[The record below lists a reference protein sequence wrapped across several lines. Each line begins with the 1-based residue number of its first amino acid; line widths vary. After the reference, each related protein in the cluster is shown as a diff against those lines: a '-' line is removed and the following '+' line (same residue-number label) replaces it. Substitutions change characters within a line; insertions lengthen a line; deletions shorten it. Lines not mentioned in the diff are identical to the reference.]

1 MFMVVCTQDDKDFI
15 LYKNDIDNKKVRFK
29 IQVIFSKWWPI
40 FLKHSSKLNIR
51 DVVLDN
57 VDRMINCKTGNLG
70 FTVFKCPECNS
81 TINVA
86 CTCKSRICSSCGN
99 KYNEQRSTSLFSKIF
114 KWKHRHVV
122 FTIPKELRRLFRED
136 RNRLNYLFDASSLT
150 IKWWFKVKYKKQKL
164 IPAYI
169 SVIHTFGRSLV
180 FNPHIHMI
188 LMDGGVS
195 NIDKTFVKVDFFS
208 YASFRKRFMKILL
221 DMLEND
227 IGKQKFRKLK
237 NEMYLNHKE
246 GFYVYAPPNIF
257 KSLTELIKY
266 VCRYV
271 ARPVMAESRILGYD
285 GTYVTFWYQR
295 HEDDKIVIE
304 KIHALEFISRLIIH
318 IPNKSFRQIRYYG
331 LYHNSSIIKIDL
343 KKIWSNEYSDFK
355 KKSLNWRTMI
365 SLSFNKDVLK
375 CPNCQNIMI
384 YYKSEYP

>member
-1 MFMVVCTQDDKDFI
+1 MVVCTQDDKDFI